1 MAAYYI
7 MTNYGP
13 ISITGLKK
21 DSDGSLGEILKDA
34 P

>member
-7 MTNYGP
+7 IPNYGLM
-13 ISITGLKK
+13 SITGLKK
-21 DSDGSLGEILKDA
+21 DSDGNLGEILKDA